1 MHKKSTTK
9 IYNNDDNTKWK
20 KTEELEDKQG
30 TQHHTESL
38 FLQLDIK

>member
-1 MHKKSTTK
+1 MHKKSTK
-9 IYNNDDNTKWK
+9 YIIMMIILNGKK
-20 KTEELEDKQG
+20 KTEQLEDKQG